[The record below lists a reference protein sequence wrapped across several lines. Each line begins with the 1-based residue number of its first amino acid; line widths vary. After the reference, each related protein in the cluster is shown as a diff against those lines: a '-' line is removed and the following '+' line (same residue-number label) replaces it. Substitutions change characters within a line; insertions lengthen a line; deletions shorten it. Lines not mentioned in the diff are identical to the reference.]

1 MTGVRPEPPEDTVRL
16 PVSASGRTPQ
26 WLLDELAGAPGPA
39 SSAPLPAPR
48 RGRRGRWGVP
58 LVVAAVVGGA
68 VLADPP
74 AWPWAEAPAAPGA
87 AAPLSPAVPA
97 RPTDRPTPSGAATPL
112 GRPPLP
118 PAVAGSYAYAALQ
131 EDGVTPVAYDP
142 CREIRYVLR
151 PDAAPPG
158 TEALVHEAV
167 ARIGAETGLR
177 FVYDGP
183 TDEPMGG
190 ERAPF
195 QPDRYGDRWAP
206 VLIGWQTEAED
217 PTLAGDVVGAAGS
230 TAVSL
235 GDGPRVYVTG
245 TVTLDAGQAPD
256 LLAEPGGATAL
267 RSVLLHELGHLVGL
281 SHVDDDRELMYPEAR
296 RAVPDFADGDR
307 TGLTALGQG
316 PCVPEL

>member
-1 MTGVRPEPPEDTVRL
+1 MTGVRPEHPDDPARL
-16 PVSASGRTPQ
+16 PASPSGRTPQ
-26 WLLDELAGAPGPA
+26 WLLDELAGAPA
-39 SSAPLPAPR
+39 APPPR
-48 RGRRGRWGVP
+48 PRRRGRWAVP
-58 LVVAAVVGGA
+58 LVVASVVAGV

-74 AWPWAEAPAAPGA
+74 VWPWAAEAPAAPGA
-87 AAPLSPAVPA
+87 TDPLSPVVPV
-97 RPTDRPTPSGAATPL
+97 RPTDRPTPSGATAPL

-118 PAVAGSYAYAALQ
+118 PAVAGSYAYAAVQ

-151 PDAAPPG
+151 PEAAPPG
-158 TEALVHEAV
+158 TEGLVHEAI
-167 ARIGAETGLR
+167 ARIGEATGLR
-177 FVYDGP
+177 FVHDGP
-183 TDEPMGG
+183 TDEPVGG

-206 VLIGWQTEAED
+206 VLIGWATEAED

-245 TVTLDAGQAPD
+245 TVTLDAGQAPE
-256 LLAEPGGATAL
+256 LLAQPGGATAL
-267 RSVLLHELGHLVGL
+267 RSVVLHELGHLVGL

-296 RAVPDFADGDR
+296 RTVTDFADGDR
-307 TGLTALGQG
+307 TGLSALGQG
-316 PCVPEL
+316 PCVPDL